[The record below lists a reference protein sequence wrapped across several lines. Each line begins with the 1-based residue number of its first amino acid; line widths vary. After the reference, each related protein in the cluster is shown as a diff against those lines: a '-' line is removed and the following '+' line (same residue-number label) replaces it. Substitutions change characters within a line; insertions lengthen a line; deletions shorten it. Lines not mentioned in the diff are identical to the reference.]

1 MKQTTTRKPFVAPQL
16 KEEASLASV
25 TLISGG
31 GHIRGGCKKGKG
43 NNNNYGSYNKG
54 RSNRRGH

>member
-25 TLISGG
+25 TLVSGG
-31 GHIRGGCKKGKG
+31 GHIRGGCKKGQR
-43 NNNNYGSYNKG
+43 NYGFQNYGK
-54 RSNRRGH
+54 SNRRGH

>member
-31 GHIRGGCKKGKG
+31 GHIRGGCKKGQS
-43 NNNNYGSYNKG
+43 NRNYGYQNKG

>member
-16 KEEASLASV
+16 KAEASLASV

-31 GHIRGGCKKGKG
+31 GHIRGGYCKKPK
-43 NNNNYGSYNKG
+43 NNFGYQN
-54 RSNRRGH
+54 NRRGH